1 MEFYEAIAKRRIAR
15 DFKDEDV
22 PLATVEKIIGAG
34 LKAPTHDHLRNWEF
48 VVLHDKEEK
57 ERALR
62 YVASGI
68 GPTLEILKKTL
79 TDGTPQQKMY
89 AAAMPRQYTM
99 LFTAP
104 YVILPFFKS
113 TPGVMKPDSVSS
125 LNPLASIW
133 CVVENIFLAATAEG
147 LACSMRIPVGGEG
160 PNAAR
165 AVGAPDDYM
174 LPCYIGLGVPADGAP
189 EIEQIEYTAK
199 QKMHF
204 GKW

>member
-34 LKAPTHDHLRNWEF
+34 LKTPTHDHLRNWEF

-147 LACSMRIPVGGEG
+147 FACSMRIPVGGEG

-165 AVGAPDDYM
+165 AVGAPDGYM
-174 LPCYIGLGVPADGAP
+174 LPCYIGLGVPADGSPA
-189 EIEQIEYTAK
+189 IEQVEYTAK

>member
-1 MEFYEAIAKRRIAR
+1 MELYEAIAKRRIVR
-15 DFKDEDV
+15 DFKEDDV
-22 PLATVEKIIGAG
+22 PLETIEKIIGAG

-48 VVLHDKEEK
+48 VILH
-57 ERALR
+57 
-62 YVASGI
+62 GN
-68 GPTLEILKKTL
+68 
-79 TDGTPQQKMY
+79 
-89 AAAMPRQYTM
+89 
-99 LFTAP
+99 
-104 YVILPFFKS
+104 
-113 TPGVMKPDSVSS
+113 S
-125 LNPLASIW
+125 LNPLSSIW

-147 LACSMRIPVGGEG
+147 LACSMRIPVGSEG

-199 QKMHF
+199 QKMRF

>member
-1 MEFYEAIAKRRIAR
+1 MELYEAIAKRRIVR
-15 DFKDEDV
+15 DFKDADV

-48 VVLHDKEEK
+48 VVLHGKEEK
-57 ERALR
+57 ERALQ

-89 AAAMPRQYTM
+89 AVAMPRQYTM
-99 LFTAP
+99 LFNAP
-104 YVILPFFKS
+104 YVILPFFKA

-125 LNPLASIW
+125 LNPLSSIW

-147 LACSMRIPVGGEG
+147 LACSMRIPVGSEG

-174 LPCYIGLGVPADGAP
+174 LPCYIGPWRPSGRRAGNRAD
-189 EIEQIEYTAK
+189 
-199 QKMHF
+199 
-204 GKW
+204 

>member
-1 MEFYEAIAKRRIAR
+1 MELYEAIAKRRIVR
-15 DFKDEDV
+15 DFKDDDV

-89 AAAMPRQYTM
+89 AFAIPRQYSM

-104 YVILPFFKS
+104 YVILPFFKT
-113 TPGVMKPDSVSS
+113 TPRFMKPDSVSS
-125 LNPLASIW
+125 LNPLSSIW

-147 LACSMRIPVGGEG
+147 LACSMRIPVGSEG

>member
-1 MEFYEAIAKRRIAR
+1 MELYEAIAKRRIVR

-22 PLATVEKIIGAG
+22 PPATVEKIIGAG

-48 VVLHDKEEK
+48 VVLHGKEEK

-62 YVASGI
+62 HVAEGI
-68 GPTLEILKKTL
+68 GPTLDILKRTL

-99 LFTAP
+99 LFNAP
-104 YVILPFFKS
+104 YVVMPFFKA

-125 LNPLASIW
+125 LNPLSSIW

-147 LACSMRIPVGGEG
+147 LACSMRIPVGSEG

-165 AVGAPDDYM
+165 GRSSRRLHAPV
-174 LPCYIGLGVPADGAP
+174 LHRPRRPSGRRAGN
-189 EIEQIEYTAK
+189 
-199 QKMHF
+199 
-204 GKW
+204 